1 MPNWVINTI
10 TIHGSPQSLSAL
22 VDSEFDFQKLHPC
35 PYIIDNDLNKD
46 MEPYTIKEGW
56 YEWCTTHW
64 GTKWSCNDPTWDY
77 NNGDES
83 LNVTFETAWAAPH
96 GLLAFVSLKFP
107 DLTITNQWENPSNT
121 KVGEMIYKNGI
132 IIGKW
137 IDKSLYTRNALEL
150 FSEKHEWCVLDDN
163 EDDNEDDQE
172 DTDTNVLINEIPLQ
186 SKIKIKVCKTTYDAF
201 IKNKKD

>member
-1 MPNWVINTI
+1 MPNWVTNTI
-10 TIHGSPQSLSAL
+10 TIDGSPQSLTAL
-22 VDSEFDFQKLHPC
+22 VESEFDFQKLHPC
-35 PYIIDNDLNKD
+35 PYIIDNDVNKD

-77 NNGDES
+77 TNGDES
-83 LNVTFETAWAAPH
+83 LSVSFQTAWAAPH
-96 GLLAFVSLKFP
+96 GLLGFVSLKFP
-107 DLTITNQWENPSNT
+107 DLTITNQWENPSNA
-121 KVGEMIYKNGI
+121 KVGEMTYKNGI
-132 IIGKW
+132 ILGKW
-137 IDKSLYTRNALEL
+137 INKSLYTKSALEL

-163 EDDNEDDQE
+163 EDDEE
-172 DTDTNVLINEIPLQ
+172 GTDTNAPIHELPLQ